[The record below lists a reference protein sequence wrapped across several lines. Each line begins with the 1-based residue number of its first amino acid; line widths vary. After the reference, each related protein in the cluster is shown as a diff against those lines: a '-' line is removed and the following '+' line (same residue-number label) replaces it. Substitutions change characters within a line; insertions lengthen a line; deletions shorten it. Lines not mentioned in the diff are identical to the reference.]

1 MHHGTLHIDRI
12 IEEFLLKN
20 YGSAK
25 THKIK
30 ESNKREK
37 TIDQKVI
44 RLKKH
49 GGIYSSSSPAGGGV
63 ADDGTAGPAWK
74 GSPSG
79 SSTAAAAVP
88 APPHQPPLVVAGTSL
103 TLGAQ
108 AGLSLVQL
116 KAISGHKSA
125 LRGSAAPRVPRPVV
139 VNLDYADLSIGILQD
154 DGVVDLTLDF

>member
-12 IEEFLLKN
+12 IEEFLLIKN

-79 SSTAAAAVP
+79 HLPRPRRSLLLLISRLWWWPEPRSHWGLKPDFRWFSSRQSLDTSRPFV
-88 APPHQPPLVVAGTSL
+88 APPPPGCHDLSSLTSTMLTCSSAFYKMMELLTSL
-103 TLGAQ
+103 
-108 AGLSLVQL
+108 
-116 KAISGHKSA
+116 
-125 LRGSAAPRVPRPVV
+125 
-139 VNLDYADLSIGILQD
+139 
-154 DGVVDLTLDF
+154 